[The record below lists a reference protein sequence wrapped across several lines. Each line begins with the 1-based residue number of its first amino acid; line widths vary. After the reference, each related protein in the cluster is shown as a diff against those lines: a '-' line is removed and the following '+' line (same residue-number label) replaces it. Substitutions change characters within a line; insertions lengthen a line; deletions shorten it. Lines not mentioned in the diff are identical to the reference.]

1 MTTLVPFALLGW
13 MVVSVALFAKFSP
26 RRAILISFIGGWLFL
41 PVASIQIYGIVPD
54 LTKNTAILASVL
66 GGMLLFDR
74 ARFLRFRPT
83 WLDAPMFV
91 WVLSPFMSSITNGL
105 GVYDGLSAVLENL
118 LAWGIPYW
126 LGRIYFFEMD
136 ALRDLTRGI
145 FLGGLVYVPLCWFE
159 IFFGPQLHLW
169 VYGTS
174 LGDIG
179 QAFRFGG
186 WRPIVFM
193 KHGLM
198 TALWMTTASVCGSV
212 LLLSDAL
219 TAPAVISSRASEKPR
234 PHNLRFLAPLEMTLQ
249 TFARGGQWRSAVAVL
264 LLIATTFA
272 LKSVN
277 AWILLVCAL
286 GLVLVSTRFTRAWL
300 LWGAASVGLG
310 YIFVRATGLW
320 DGFAL
325 GMLVYEFAPGKSG
338 SVLYRFVNEM
348 QIAARAQLQPLWG
361 WGRWGRAFVAGPG
374 GLEVLIP
381 DSLWIG
387 ALGQQGFVG
396 LVALVGILLLPPLLW
411 SARVSPAQWLSKR
424 IASVTACALV
434 VLVFAF
440 DSFANA
446 MLIPVYMLAAGGVVG
461 WFIECPNVRC

>member
-1 MTTLVPFALLGW
+1 MPILVPFALVGW
-13 MVVSVALFAKFSP
+13 IFVSVVLFAKISP
-26 RRAILISFIGGWLFL
+26 RRAILISVIGGWLFL
-41 PVASIQIYGIVPD
+41 PVASIEIRGLVPD
-54 LTKNTAILASVL
+54 LDKNTAILAGVL

-74 ARFLRFRPT
+74 ASFLRFRPT

-91 WVLSPFMSSITNGL
+91 WVLSPFISSITNGL
-105 GVYDGLSAVLENL
+105 GVYDGLSAVVENV

-126 LGRIYFFEMD
+126 LGRIYFFEAD
-136 ALRDLTRGI
+136 ALRDLAGGI
-145 FLGGLVYVPLCWFE
+145 FIGGLVYVPLCWLE
-159 IFFGPQLHLW
+159 ILFGPQLHLL
-169 VYGTS
+169 VYGSS
-174 LGDIG
+174 LGDIE

-198 TALWMTTASVCGSV
+198 TALWMTTASVCGSILFFSNGLV
-212 LLLSDAL
+212 RWERWRGAL
-219 TAPAVISSRASEKPR
+219 
-234 PHNLRFLAPLEMTLQ
+234 
-249 TFARGGQWRSAVAVL
+249 AVL
-264 LLIATTFA
+264 ILLVTAFA

-277 AWILLVCAL
+277 AWILLAFTL
-286 GLVLVSTRFTRAWL
+286 GLIFVSVRLNRVWL

-310 YIFVRATGLW
+310 YIFVRVTGLW

-325 GMLVYEFAPGKSG
+325 GMLVYEIAPGKAG
-338 SVLYRFVNEM
+338 SVLYRFVNEI

-361 WGRWGRAFVAGPG
+361 WGRWGRAFVAGRG

-396 LVALVGILLLPPLLW
+396 LVAILGVLFFPPLLL
-411 SARVSPAQWLSKR
+411 SARVSPAQWLSKT
-424 IASVTACALV
+424 IAPVTACAFV

-461 WFIECPNVRC
+461 WFIKCPNVRC